1 MMNFISQL
9 PQENVDIKQKD
20 KKINEL
26 IEETLELQQKVAK
39 NVEKDQLIEL
49 YKATADSN
57 AERIKELQE
66 TNTFYKQLIEQKPKN
81 VVSAQN
87 DAEQLRTILSE
98 VFKNQFQKVGDSLE
112 QFKGQSEEFNKLR
125 DKCEIELKNEDKII
139 NENKET
145 ILKLRTELEHK
156 NSELKKIESDLSEE
170 ERLSVK
176 LKATLGEKDN
186 IITELR
192 RDVENK
198 TNELTQT
205 VGHYNESVQQQ
216 VKEISEKKRNSSEIL
231 SPIDCTSFASGTGT
245 LQIEVVGMAPFKVLC
260 DSQTAG
266 RGWITI
272 QQRINGDEDFQR
284 DWATYRKGFGSFDG
298 DFFLGLE
305 NIHRL
310 TSTRRYELYIFMER
324 FSGVTNY
331 ARYDNF
337 RINGE
342 SDQYRLVSLGFF
354 SGNVANNLEKHLN
367 RQFSTI
373 DRDNDIWSGN
383 CAESYHG
390 GWWYNACVDW

>member
-1 MMNFISQL
+1 MMSFISQL
-9 PQENVDIKQKD
+9 QQENVNIKQKD

-26 IEETLELQQKVAK
+26 IKETLELQQKVAK

-49 YKATADSN
+49 YRATVDSN

-66 TNTFYKQLIEQKPKN
+66 TNTFYKQLIEQNPKN
-81 VVSAQN
+81 VVSALN
-87 DAEQLRTILSE
+87 DAEQLRTILTE
-98 VFKNQFQKVGDSLE
+98 VFKNQFQKVGDTLD

-125 DKCEIELKNEDKII
+125 DKCEIELKKKDKIL

-205 VGHYNESVQQQ
+205 VAHYNESVQQQ

-231 SPIDCTSFASGTGT
+231 SPIYCTSFASGTGT
-245 LQIEVVGMAPFKVLC
+245 LQIANWASAMPKQQVEAGSPFRSELMEMKTSSGIGPHTERALVALMAISFWGL
-260 DSQTAG
+260 
-266 RGWITI
+266 
-272 QQRINGDEDFQR
+272 RI
-284 DWATYRKGFGSFDG
+284 
-298 DFFLGLE
+298 
-305 NIHRL
+305 
-310 TSTRRYELYIFMER
+310 YI
-324 FSGVTNY
+324 
-331 ARYDNF
+331 A
-337 RINGE
+337 
-342 SDQYRLVSLGFF
+342 
-354 SGNVANNLEKHLN
+354 
-367 RQFSTI
+367 
-373 DRDNDIWSGN
+373 
-383 CAESYHG
+383 
-390 GWWYNACVDW
+390 

>member
-1 MMNFISQL
+1 MDS
-9 PQENVDIKQKD
+9 KQKD

-26 IEETLELQQKVAK
+26 IEETLKLQQKVAK

-66 TNTFYKQLIEQKPKN
+66 TNTFYKQLVEQKPKN

-87 DAEQLRTILSE
+87 DAEQLRTILTE
-98 VFKNQFQKVGDSLE
+98 VFKNQFQKVGDTLD
-112 QFKGQSEEFNKLR
+112 QFKGQSEEFNKVR
-125 DKCEIELKNEDKII
+125 DKFEIELKKKDKII

-192 RDVENK
+192 RNVENK
-198 TNELTQT
+198 TNELTQA
-205 VGHYNESVQQQ
+205 VAHYNESVQQQ
-216 VKEISEKKRNSSEIL
+216 IKEISEKKGNSSDIL
-231 SPIDCTSFASGTGT
+231 SPIYCTSFASGTGT
-245 LQIEVVGMAPFKVLC
+245 LQIEVAGMGPFKVLC
-260 DSQTAG
+260 DAQTAG
-266 RGWITI
+266 PGWITI

-342 SDQYRLVSLGFF
+342 SDQYRLVSLGYF

-367 RQFSTI
+367 RPFSTI